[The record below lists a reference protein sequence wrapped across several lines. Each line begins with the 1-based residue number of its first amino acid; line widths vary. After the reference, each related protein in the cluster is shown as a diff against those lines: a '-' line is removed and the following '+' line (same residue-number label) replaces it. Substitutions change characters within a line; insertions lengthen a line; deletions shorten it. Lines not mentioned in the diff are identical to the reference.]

1 MWREINRGGSL
12 NMKHDKVGEAVS
24 AGSAEMYIMHHFG
37 GYHRCCLGDP
47 MHLEF
52 VGEKFCTMLGYQ
64 ETELAEL
71 TGEVY
76 TALVHPD
83 DTALFDDFAQR
94 LAENEGC
101 ESIAYR
107 LIKKTGL
114 SFALSIPWRPC
125 WVMTGVC
132 EGIRS

>member
-1 MWREINRGGSL
+1 MKQETDNRLIAAGGE
-12 NMKHDKVGEAVS
+12 HD
-24 AGSAEMYIMHHFG
+24 IMHHLG

-52 VGEKFCTMLGYQ
+52 AGKNFCEMLGYQ

-101 ESIAYR
+101 DSVVYR
-107 LIKKTGL
+107 LIRRDGSVIRVVDTMA
-114 SFALSIPWRPC
+114 S
-125 WVMTGVC
+125 VVC
-132 EGIRS
+132 EDGVIRGYSVVCEVPDD